1 MGVRTKRFSLVTASC
16 VSLDVYPCLI
26 QVMHPLVHAST
37 VLRFTTT
44 PQPQPSRPPPLQW
57 SSLAIML
64 SSSPSL
70 SIPATQNT
78 ASVVRFRCLYTYDL
92 RRKAKRWQDGFLR
105 YHTFN
110 KRVMV
115 FDEPGNFIGDLHWRQ
130 GEMIQ
135 DGDELEL
142 DKGVLIQVGE
152 SMEKTETNLSPLFER
167 KKPSHQ
173 TSSSQPRNSQGRS
186 STTSSQSSRSLNDLL
201 GIKRTPIERLRSPYE
216 QRHHPPP
223 QPQPRPVENSE
234 ISRPAKRQRDMEE
247 EVSAKRPAVES
258 SVNKPTSRKPRA
270 PVPAPAPAKKTAPE
284 PSRPP
289 AEPNR
294 STSTPLATMSKDT
307 SAKPSQKSHSVSE
320 NAPSLQSSEPSN
332 STLSE
337 PRSTL
342 QMSMSKPRKKLM
354 YRALL
359 PGQAKATETRAE
371 PGQTKP
377 QLVCTNKHLNE
388 LR

>member
-1 MGVRTKRFSLVTASC
+1 
-16 VSLDVYPCLI
+16 
-26 QVMHPLVHAST
+26 
-37 VLRFTTT
+37 
-44 PQPQPSRPPPLQW
+44 
-57 SSLAIML
+57 ML

-70 SIPATQNT
+70 SIPPTQNT
-78 ASVVRFRCLYTYDL
+78 ASVIRFRCLYTYDL

-115 FDEPGNFIGDLHWRQ
+115 FDDQGNFIGDLHWRQ
-130 GEMIQ
+130 REMIQ

-167 KKPSHQ
+167 KRPSHQ
-173 TSSSQPRNSQGRS
+173 PSSSQPRNSQGRS
-186 STTSSQSSRSLNDLL
+186 STPSSQSSRSLNDLL

-216 QRHHPPP
+216 QRYPPPP
-223 QPQPRPVENSE
+223 QPQPRPVQNSE
-234 ISRPAKRQRDMEE
+234 ISIPAKRQRNTEE
-247 EVSAKRPAVES
+247 KVSAKRSAVES
-258 SVNKPTSRKPRA
+258 SVNKPTTTKPRAPA
-270 PVPAPAPAKKTAPE
+270 PVPAPAKKPAPE
-284 PSRPP
+284 LSRPP
-289 AEPNR
+289 AEPSR
-294 STSTPLATMSKDT
+294 STSTPLATASKDT
-307 SAKPSQKSHSVSE
+307 SKPSQKPHSFSE
-320 NAPSLQSSEPSN
+320 NAQSLQSSESSN

-337 PRSTL
+337 PRNTL
-342 QMSMSKPRKKLM
+342 QMSMGKPRKKLM

-388 LR
+388 LH